1 MKDLVVVIALLVL
14 GVILA
19 RLILS
24 PEGLMGAA
32 RSLFTNQIQFLAQ

>member
-1 MKDLVVVIALLVL
+1 MKDLLVAVALLVL
-14 GVILA
+14 GVIIA

-32 RSLFTNQIQFLAQ
+32 GGLFTRQIQYLAQ